1 MSLGRRGRCLLAVF
15 AMALGLLLALAS
27 DSLTFTVKTEGSRV
41 LIETGADRFEGDLSE
56 AADVSVRYY
65 PQTRFSTGQFLFVD
79 RGFVRNGLAILGQ
92 LGRRPLPEPPVF
104 LQKAG
109 AEVRYV
115 LFNPF
120 RGAFTVHR
128 GQPELRLDVN
138 VPDDAMESWQGGQ
151 KTRQVKLHPPWLK
164 LTLAPLAAAAFL
176 AGLLVALACLP
187 EAGGGAGASR
197 GAGTAA
203 APASARPNSLVLPLL
218 VLAFG
223 VALSAGI
230 FQGVF
235 HAMPGFG
242 DEMNYLIEGR
252 ILASGHLS
260 VPEPPH
266 PEFFGVGWMDMFG
279 ADHRVWGFHP
289 PGNSALLALGWLMG
303 IPWITVPLVFGAI
316 LVVQYHL
323 AKDVLGSKG
332 WALANVLVVA
342 TSHYVLSLSSS
353 YMAHA
358 PSFLFLSLY
367 LLLLLRFVRTGKGRL
382 LVLAAAAAG
391 FAFCIR
397 PMSAV
402 LASLVPLPALLAAA
416 RGKATRRVWIAAFVV
431 GLGVSLLVFLYTFGI
446 TGRFTLPYA
455 IKGPEVGQTVWVRL
469 TKSWDTHFTN
479 FFRNTNEFQH
489 RVHSFGI
496 LGNMVFFFL
505 PLVAWPWKRLGRT
518 LGLAFSTFFAF
529 VVAHSV
535 LHWYGWKWEPRMLFD
550 VSFLFFLG
558 TTAGLQAFAELLP
571 PGRWVR
577 RLAVVAGVLALAFVV
592 ARDLPWRL
600 KEEYHDYNLAPTG
613 VRDEIAKQGLHEAVI
628 FFGSEKA
635 YSCYTPANTPRF
647 DGDIVYAKSQG
658 DLLDYLLLARFPD
671 KQAFYTQ
678 EGNTLTPKPNFY
690 RKDVGTLR
698 HDLEALGAERAT
710 VVMPWFSVAPSVLND
725 RLPARVE
732 DPGSFLA
739 RLARGDTAPHEPV
752 LVVFLEGAT
761 ELARL
766 ADLSFQTSTPA
777 GLSAYEGP
785 VVFRRIGGR
794 RPGVAN
800 RFPGIWSTCR
810 EGTKWEGA
818 VLSEQLV
825 STLDIGVC
833 PGENRSLT
841 FETEFELKTPR
852 RCLFTTESDDGSGV
866 FVDGKLIVD
875 NSLEGTHGPETRSGA
890 AQLQPGVHRLLVKYF
905 NGPGG
910 GRLTATLDD
919 PAGKPVPITVAG
931 FVDEFYFFVTRFGAP
946 GGGTLGK

>member
-1 MSLGRRGRCLLAVF
+1 MSLGRRGRILLAVF
-15 AMALGLLLALAS
+15 ALAMGLLLALS
-27 DSLTFTVKTEGSRV
+27 TDTLTLTVRTEGSRV
-41 LIETGADRFEGDLSE
+41 VIETGAHRFEGDLSE
-56 AADVSVRYY
+56 AGVVDVRYY
-65 PQTRFSTGQFLFVD
+65 PQTRFSTGQFLFPD
-79 RGFVRNGLAILGQ
+79 RGFVRNGLAILGE
-92 LGRRPLPEPPVF
+92 LGRRPPSEPPVY
-104 LQKAG
+104 LQNAG
-109 AEVRYV
+109 AEARYV

-138 VPDDAMESWQGGQ
+138 VPDDALECWQGGQ
-151 KTRQVKLHPPWLK
+151 KNQQVKLHPPWLK
-164 LTLAPLAAAAFL
+164 LTLAPLAAAVCL
-176 AGLLVALACLP
+176 AGLFVALALL
-187 EAGGGAGASR
+187 AGGGRSPSGGTGAN
-197 GAGTAA
+197 G
-203 APASARPNSLVLPLL
+203 APAPARRTGLVVPLL
-218 VLAFG
+218 VFAFG

-230 FQGVF
+230 FRGVF

-242 DEMNYLIEGR
+242 DEMNYLMEGR
-252 ILASGHLS
+252 ILASLHLS

-266 PEFFGVGWMDMFG
+266 LEFFGVGWMDMFG

-289 PGNSALLALGWLMG
+289 PGMSALLAVGWLAG
-303 IPWITVPLVFGAI
+303 APWVVVPLVFGSI
-316 LVVQYHL
+316 LAVQYLL
-323 AKDVLGSKG
+323 ARDVLGSNG
-332 WALANVLVVA
+332 WALVNVAVVA

-367 LLLLLRFVRTGKGRL
+367 LLLLLRFVRTGNGRL

-402 LASLVPLPALLAAA
+402 LASLVPLPALLVAA
-416 RGKATRRVWIAAFVV
+416 RGKATRRVWIAAFAF
-431 GLGVSLLVFLYTFGI
+431 GLGISLLVFLYTLGI

-479 FFRNTNEFQH
+479 LFRNTNEFQH

-496 LGNMVFFFL
+496 LGNMVFFLL
-505 PLVAWPWKRLGRT
+505 PLVAWPWKRVSRV
-518 LGLAFSTFFAF
+518 LALAIATFCVF

-558 TTAGLQAFAELLP
+558 TTAGLQTFAELLP
-571 PGRWVR
+571 PAGWVR
-577 RLAVVAGVLALAFVV
+577 RLALVPAMLALLFIVG
-592 ARDLPWRL
+592 RDLPWRL

-613 VRDEIAKQGLHEAVI
+613 VRDEIAKRNLHEAVI

-671 KQAFYTQ
+671 KQAFYTPD
-678 EGNTLTPKPNFY
+678 GNALTPKPNFY

-698 HDLEALGAERAT
+698 HDLEALGAARAT
-710 VVMPWFSVAPSVLND
+710 VVMPWFSVAPSPVNA
-725 RLPARVE
+725 RLSANVE

-739 RLARGDTAPHEPV
+739 RLARGETSSKEPT
-752 LVVFLEGAT
+752 LVAFLEGST

-766 ADLSFQTSTPA
+766 ADMSFATSTPS
-777 GLSAYEGP
+777 GVSAYEGP

-794 RPGVAN
+794 RPGAAN

-818 VLSEQLV
+818 LLSEQLV
-825 STLDIGVC
+825 STMDIGVC

-841 FETEFELKTPR
+841 FETEFELKAPR
-852 RCLFTTESDDGSGV
+852 RCVFTTESDDGSGV

>member
-1 MSLGRRGRCLLAVF
+1 MSLGRRGRILLAVF
-15 AMALGLLLALAS
+15 ALAMGLLLALS
-27 DSLTFTVKTEGSRV
+27 TDTLTLTVKTEGSRV
-41 LIETGADRFEGDLSE
+41 VIETGAHRFEGDLSE

-496 LGNMVFFFL
+496 LGNLVFFFL
-505 PLVAWPWKRLGRT
+505 PLVAWPWR
-518 LGLAFSTFFAF
+518 
-529 VVAHSV
+529 
-535 LHWYGWKWEPRMLFD
+535 RM
-550 VSFLFFLG
+550 SR
-558 TTAGLQAFAELLP
+558 A
-571 PGRWVR
+571 
-577 RLAVVAGVLALAFVV
+577 LALAF
-592 ARDLPWRL
+592 
-600 KEEYHDYNLAPTG
+600 
-613 VRDEIAKQGLHEAVI
+613 
-628 FFGSEKA
+628 
-635 YSCYTPANTPRF
+635 
-647 DGDIVYAKSQG
+647 
-658 DLLDYLLLARFPD
+658 
-671 KQAFYTQ
+671 
-678 EGNTLTPKPNFY
+678 
-690 RKDVGTLR
+690 
-698 HDLEALGAERAT
+698 AT
-710 VVMPWFSVAPSVLND
+710 FM
-725 RLPARVE
+725 
-732 DPGSFLA
+732 
-739 RLARGDTAPHEPV
+739 
-752 LVVFLEGAT
+752 
-761 ELARL
+761 
-766 ADLSFQTSTPA
+766 
-777 GLSAYEGP
+777 
-785 VVFRRIGGR
+785 
-794 RPGVAN
+794 
-800 RFPGIWSTCR
+800 
-810 EGTKWEGA
+810 
-818 VLSEQLV
+818 
-825 STLDIGVC
+825 
-833 PGENRSLT
+833 
-841 FETEFELKTPR
+841 
-852 RCLFTTESDDGSGV
+852 V
-866 FVDGKLIVD
+866 FV
-875 NSLEGTHGPETRSGA
+875 A
-890 AQLQPGVHRLLVKYF
+890 AHSV
-905 NGPGG
+905 
-910 GRLTATLDD
+910 
-919 PAGKPVPITVAG
+919 
-931 FVDEFYFFVTRFGAP
+931 
-946 GGGTLGK
+946 